1 MKRTVG
7 SKVNKKS
14 YKLGET
20 VTGVRAVIPSIH
32 GKEESGKV
40 IYKRKADYRE
50 DPYQKRA

>member
-1 MKRTVG
+1 MSRAAV
-7 SKVNKKS
+7 SKVDQKS

-20 VTGVRAVIPSIH
+20 VAGVRAVITSIH

>member
-1 MKRTVG
+1 MKSAVV
-7 SKVNKKS
+7 SKVDQKS

-20 VTGVRAVIPSIH
+20 VTGVRAVITSIH

-50 DPYQKRA
+50 DPYKKRA